1 MTEEEV
7 KDLLKEASE
16 KIKEDF
22 IPAMKNLLMDVF
34 QHGINKGSELG
45 MKVASDASKSKSQTL
60 IKWQTGK
67 PKRVGSYILSLKNG
81 SVAIEKYFP
90 RVDEEFFEEYVVA
103 WCHIGDIEP
112 YKPKDDGII
121 TL

>member
-7 KDLLKEASE
+7 KYLLREASE

-22 IPAMKNLLMDVF
+22 IPNMTNLLMDVF

-45 MKVASDASKSKSQTL
+45 MKVASDASKSKSQSL

-67 PKRVGSYILSLKNG
+67 PEEEGTYLVTLKVREDVVVTYNIYSYS
-81 SVAIEKYFP
+81 
-90 RVDEEFFEEYVVA
+90 EEWHYSNKVLA
-103 WCHIGDIEP
+103 WCKLSDI
-112 YKPKDDGII
+112 KPFKDE
-121 TL
+121 TK